1 MKAVRV
7 AAVAVILLVGA
18 VVAALIVRSEGPRG
32 GDDVHADGEQG
43 GGEHGADA
51 AVEKGPHGGRMLREG
66 DFAAEVTLF
75 ERGAPP
81 QLRLYVYDSDA
92 PIDPSEVRAKV
103 TLERLGGRI
112 ESFPLRPAEGYL
124 AGDETVEEPHSF
136 VVTVNASWRGRAYD
150 WKYDSFEG
158 RVELSVEAA
167 ERAGIEVETA
177 GPVTLETK
185 LRLNGRILPNEDR
198 LAHVLPRFA
207 GIVREVRKHIGDAV
221 AKGEVMAIVQ
231 SNQSL
236 QSYEV
241 RSEIGGTVTQKH
253 VTPGEYVSEGDRL
266 YTVADLDTVWIDLDV
281 YRQDFPRVAVGQPVV
296 LDQGAGM
303 PTAEGRIG
311 YISPFGSASSQTM
324 LARVVLPN
332 PDLAWRPGL
341 FVTGEV
347 VVDRPHVPVAVRAD
361 ALQTLHDRSVVFL
374 QDGDVYQAQP
384 VELGRRDAQWVEIL
398 SGIEPGWRYVARNSF
413 VLKADVGKSG
423 ASHDH

>member
-1 MKAVRV
+1 MKAVRI

-18 VVAALIVRSEGPRG
+18 AVAALVVRSERPRG
-32 GDDVHADGEQG
+32 GADVHADE
-43 GGEHGADA
+43 EHGAGA
-51 AVEKGPHGGRMLREG
+51 EAEKGPHGGRVLRENG
-66 DFAAEVTLF
+66 FAAELTIF
-75 ERGAPP
+75 ERGGTP
-81 QLRLYVYDSDA
+81 QLRLYADHDDRPV
-92 PIDPSEVRAKV
+92 DPSEVSAQV
-103 TLERLGGRI
+103 TLERFGGKVERI
-112 ESFPLRPAEGYL
+112 ALRPEEGYL
-124 AGDETVEEPHSF
+124 ASEKAVEEPHSF
-136 VVTVNASWRGRAYD
+136 VVTLNVGWRGRAYD
-150 WKYDSFEG
+150 WTYDAFED
-158 RVELSVEAA
+158 RVRLSAEAA
-167 ERAGIEVETA
+167 ERSGIEVETA
-177 GPVTLETK
+177 GPVTLDTK

-207 GIVREVRKHIGDAV
+207 GIVREVRKHVGDAV

-236 QSYEV
+236 QSYDV

-253 VTPGEYVSEGDRL
+253 VTPGEYVSEGDHL
-266 YTVADLDTVWIDLDV
+266 YTVADLGTVWIDLDV

-347 VVDRPHVPVAVRAD
+347 VVDRPRVPVAVRAD
-361 ALQTLHDRSVVFL
+361 ALQTLRDRNVVFL
-374 QDGDVYQAQP
+374 QDGEVYQAQP

-398 SGIEPGWRYVARNSF
+398 SGIEPGQRYVARNSF